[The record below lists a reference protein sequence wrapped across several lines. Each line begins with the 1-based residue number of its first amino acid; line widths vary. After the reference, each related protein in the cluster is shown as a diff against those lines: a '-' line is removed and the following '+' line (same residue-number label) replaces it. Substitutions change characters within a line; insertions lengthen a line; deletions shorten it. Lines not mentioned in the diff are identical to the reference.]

1 MKRII
6 ITSLFVA
13 AICGAAPWSLPL
25 IPMKATTIEGS
36 YTGNLA
42 ETRELLDLV
51 RSGGAPKIPIRT
63 RPLSDATAAL
73 EDLKAGRIVGRV
85 VLTP

>member
-1 MKRII
+1 MIMVG
-6 ITSLFVA
+6 LFG
-13 AICGAAPWSLPL
+13 GAAPWSLPL
-25 IPMKATTIEGS
+25 IPIKATTIEGS

-51 RSGGAPKIPIRT
+51 RSGGAPSIPIRT

>member
-1 MKRII
+1 MVMVG
-6 ITSLFVA
+6 LF
-13 AICGAAPWSLPL
+13 GGSAPWPLPF
-25 IPMKATTIEGS
+25 IPMKAATLQGT

-51 RSGGAPKIPIRT
+51 RSGATPSIPIHT
-63 RPLSDATAAL
+63 RPLAEATTAL
-73 EDLKAGRIVGRV
+73 EDMKAGRIVGRV